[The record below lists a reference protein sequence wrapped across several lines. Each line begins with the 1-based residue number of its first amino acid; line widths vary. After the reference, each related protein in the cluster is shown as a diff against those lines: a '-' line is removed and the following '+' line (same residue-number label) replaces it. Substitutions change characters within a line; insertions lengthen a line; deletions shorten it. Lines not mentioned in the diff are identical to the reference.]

1 MSARPW
7 RRAAIFGGVAL
18 LAGCA
23 AQPAAMYDYTAFHE
37 HPPRSILVLPPM
49 NESLS
54 VRATYSYLSTVSMP
68 LAEHGYYVFPVQ
80 IVDEMLK
87 ENGLPTAGEMHD
99 IPLDRAREIFGAD
112 AIMYITV
119 QQYGDRFVLLSSSSD
134 VSARVRLVDTRT
146 GTLIWGGHAYASDSS
161 GISGGLLDQVIAA
174 AILQGIKS
182 TRDDSHRLS
191 SRANLTLFRRSNN
204 GLPYGPYSQ
213 NAGEMP

>member
-1 MSARPW
+1 MSRTFASL
-7 RRAAIFGGVAL
+7 AATMITSVL

-23 AQPAAMYDYTAFHE
+23 SQPAAYDYTAFNE

-54 VRATYSYLSTVSMP
+54 VRATYGYLSTVTMP

-87 ENGLPTAGEMHD
+87 ENGLPTPGEMHE
-99 IPLDRAREIFGAD
+99 IPLDRARDIFGAD
-112 AIMYITV
+112 AVMYITV
-119 QQYGDRFVLLSSSSD
+119 QQYGDRFVLVSSSSD

-146 GTLIWGGHAYASDSS
+146 GTLIWGGHARATDSS
-161 GISGGLLDQVIAA
+161 GGSGSLIDQMIVA
-174 AILQGIKS
+174 AIMQGIKS

-191 SRANLTLFRRSNN
+191 SRANLELFRRSNN
-204 GLPYGPYSQ
+204 GLPYGPYS
-213 NAGEMP
+213 ARPGEMP